1 MNIIPNALAL
11 IKEYVS
17 NGGGLLMIGGY
28 SFPTGIEAKTN
39 YKTPCWPK
47 FCLSKCWN
55 MMIALEIPEGCCLLI
70 KHGEQ
75 HVITPD
81 LTQWPL
87 AQL

>member
-28 SFPTGIEAKTN
+28 LSFTGIEAKAN

-47 FCLSKCWN
+47 FCLSKCWS
-55 MMIALEIPEGCCLLI
+55 MMIAL
-70 KHGEQ
+70 KFRK
-75 HVITPD
+75 D
-81 LTQWPL
+81 A
-87 AQL
+87 AQSTRRNSMSLRKT